1 MKQYITNLTKRL
13 IFAVLD
19 MQLRRL

>member
-1 MKQYITNLTKRL
+1 MKQNITNLTKRL

-19 MQLRRL
+19 V